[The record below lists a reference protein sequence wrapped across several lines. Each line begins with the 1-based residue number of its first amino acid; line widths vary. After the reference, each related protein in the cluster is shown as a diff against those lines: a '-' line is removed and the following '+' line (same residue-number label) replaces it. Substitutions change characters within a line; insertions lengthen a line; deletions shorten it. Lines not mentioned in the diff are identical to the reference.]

1 MFGRKFINGSIKWL
15 VVPSFLRNDGPP
27 WTLNLLYPYV
37 YWGGRGSSTSQNLI
51 IGYGGGIPT
60 VFLSTGIGLLAF
72 FQFITGGSLR
82 TLAVL
87 RVAPVTISLWRTAR
101 TACKSPLLVVNPSVV
116 VWLTRGMMPWMIAE
130 ISLFVNNLCGEFML
144 VV

>member
-72 FQFITGGSLR
+72 FQFITGGYLR
-82 TLAVL
+82 SSTVL
-87 RVAPVTISLWRTAR
+87 SVVSMTISLCITVC
-101 TACKSPLLVVNPSVV
+101 TACKVPLLVATLSTV
-116 VWLTRGMMPWMIAE
+116 VWLTEGMTPWMISG
-130 ISLFVNNLCGEFML
+130 ISLFVKNLCREFPL